1 MKTLNYSISIALAST
16 LVLSGPVSPAHA
28 AISVGA
34 TTPYVATIEGTSIWY
49 GNLPTQIRFSG
60 QYSEELEIPI
70 TAIMP
75 YSQLSD
81 RATGVEVEFE
91 LWSDAGRKIADRTI
105 YSFSWN
111 PVSANNIVSLRISK
125 EDVVPNATL
134 IVRTLW
140 TIRTTG
146 LLSRYLQAETKVPV
160 SILQGTAPGKVKLKS
175 SWRGKSLVYTWAAP
189 RSSRPI
195 NYYEVSIRY
204 LSESG
209 LDPRYTSSYTEP
221 QELSRVNGRKFTLKK
236 SSLGE
241 AMGLHGAGSPSHFLV
256 TVRAVSEM
264 GAGEHSNG
272 IYSKTSVL
280 K

>member
-1 MKTLNYSISIALAST
+1 MKTLRDSISIALASA

-34 TTPYVATIEGTSIWY
+34 TTPYTATIEGTSIWS

-60 QYSEELEIPI
+60 EYSAELEIPI

-134 IVRTLW
+134 IARTLW

-146 LLSRYLQAETKVPV
+146 LLSRYLEAETKVPV
-160 SILQGTAPGKVKLKS
+160 SILTGNPPGGLKVKANWS
-175 SWRGKSLVYTWAAP
+175 GKNSVYTWGSP

-195 NYYEVSIRY
+195 DYYEVSIWY
-204 LSESG
+204 LLDSG
-209 LDPRYTSSYTEP
+209 LSPKSRSNYTEP
-221 QELSRVNGRKFTLKK
+221 QELARVNGRKFTLSPK
-236 SSLGE
+236 SLRA
-241 AMGLHGAGSPSHFLV
+241 AMELHGAGSPSHFLV
-256 TVRAVSEM
+256 TVRAASEM
-264 GAGEHSNG
+264 GYGEHSNG
-272 IYSKTSVL
+272 FYFKVSAFK
-280 K
+280 

>member
-1 MKTLNYSISIALAST
+1 MALAAT

-34 TTPYVATIEGTSIWY
+34 TTPYVATIEGTSIWS

-60 QYSEELEIPI
+60 QYSAELEIPI

-91 LWSDAGRKIADRTI
+91 LWTDAGRKIADRSL

-146 LLSRYLQAETKVPV
+146 LLSRYLQAETKVPMT
-160 SILQGTAPGKVKLKS
+160 ILTGTAPSKIKLKS
-175 SWRGKSLVYTWAAP
+175 KWKGKSLVYSWAAP

-195 NYYEVSIRY
+195 SYYEVSIRY
-204 LSESG
+204 LSERG

-221 QELSRVNGRKFTLKK
+221 QEIARVNGRKFRLKR
-236 SSLGE
+236 SSLSA
-241 AMGLHGAGSPSHFLV
+241 AMNLHGAGTPSHFLL

-264 GAGEHSNG
+264 GPGEHSNG
-272 IYSKTSVL
+272 FYNKVSDL

>member
-1 MKTLNYSISIALAST
+1 MALAAT
-16 LVLSGPVSPAHA
+16 LVLFGPASPAHA
-28 AISVGA
+28 AISTGS
-34 TTPYVATIEGTSIWY
+34 TTPYVATIEGTNIWS

-60 QYSEELEIPI
+60 EYSEKLEIPI

-91 LWSDAGRKIADRTI
+91 LWSDAGRKISDSTI
-105 YSFSWN
+105 YSFTWN

-125 EDVVPNATL
+125 EDVVPNVTL

-146 LLSRYLQAETKVPV
+146 LLSRYLEAETKVPM
-160 SILQGTAPGKVKLKS
+160 SILTGNPPGKIKLKS
-175 SWRGKSLVYTWAAP
+175 NWSGKNLVYSWGAP

-195 NYYEVSIRY
+195 DYFEVSIQY
-204 LSESG
+204 LSDNG
-209 LDPRYTSSYTEP
+209 LDPRYTRNYTEL
-221 QELSRVNGRKFTLKK
+221 QEISRVNGRKFTLTK
-236 SSLGE
+236 SKLRS
-241 AMGLHGAGSPSHFLV
+241 AMDLHGAGSPSHFSV
-256 TVRAVSEM
+256 IVRAVSEM
-264 GAGEHSNG
+264 GYGENSNSF
-272 IYSKTSVL
+272 YSKVASL

>member
-1 MKTLNYSISIALAST
+1 MKTLRYSISIALASA

-34 TTPYVATIEGTSIWY
+34 TTPYTATIEGTSIWS

-60 QYSEELEIPI
+60 EYSAELEIPI

-134 IVRTLW
+134 IARTLW

-146 LLSRYLQAETKVPV
+146 LLSRYLEAETKVPV
-160 SILQGTAPGKVKLKS
+160 SILTGNPPGKVKVKS
-175 SWRGKSLVYTWAAP
+175 NWSGKNMVYTWGSP

-195 NYYEVSIRY
+195 ENYEVSIRY

-209 LDPRYTSSYTEP
+209 LSPKFFNNYTEP
-221 QELSRVNGRKFTLKK
+221 QELARVNGRKFTLSPK
-236 SSLGE
+236 SLRS
-241 AMGLHGAGSPSHFLV
+241 AMELHGAGSPSYFMV

-264 GAGEHSNG
+264 GYGEHSNG
-272 IYSKTSVL
+272 WYNKVSSFK
-280 K
+280 